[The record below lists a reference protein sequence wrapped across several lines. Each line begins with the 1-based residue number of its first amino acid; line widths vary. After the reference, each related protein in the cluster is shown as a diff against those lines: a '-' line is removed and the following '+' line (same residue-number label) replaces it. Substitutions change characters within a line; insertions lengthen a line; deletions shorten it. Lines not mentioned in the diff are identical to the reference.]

1 MKKQTKINRR
11 PAVARAKRVNTGK
24 KPANPKIKIGCNGG
38 LREVGNN
45 AMILDNGKDRFSL
58 EFGFNVSDG
67 IGPILPEKEV
77 DAVVI
82 CHGHLDHCG
91 SVPELWNAQ
100 KKKPKIFGTQA
111 TKDLAE
117 LVLYDSLKGGK
128 IKGKPRNFG
137 KSDIQSVLNN
147 WKVIGYK
154 KPFKIGNTKVTLVDA
169 GHIPGSAM
177 AFIEM
182 SGKKILYTSDFKAEQ
197 TQLVGGADY
206 KKLKNLDLLIM
217 ETTYS
222 SRSLDKRAKI
232 EKEFAEQVKKT
243 VKQGGIALIPSFA
256 IRAPEL
262 IMILEKYG
270 ADFPIYVDGMG
281 RTATEISAKNPKFL
295 RNSVQLKRA
304 MKKAILVKSHEQRKT
319 VTKKPCAIVTTGG
332 SMDGGPVAH
341 YMKYVYAD
349 TKSALITAGYQ
360 IPGTAGRYL
369 LETGRY
375 VTEDVDLKVK
385 CPMYNFELSSHA
397 GRDELLKLVKD
408 LRPKKVL
415 CMHGVHC
422 QRFAMEL
429 KSQLSIDAFAPKQGE
444 VVEI

>member
-1 MKKQTKINRR
+1 MKKQTKKTRK
-11 PAVARAKRVNTGK
+11 PSLARAKKTTTGK
-24 KPANPKIKIGCNGG
+24 RPVNPKIKIGCNGG

-58 EFGFNVSDG
+58 EFGFNVSEG
-67 IGPILPEKEV
+67 IGPILPKKEV

-117 LVLYDSLKGGK
+117 LVLYDSLKVGK
-128 IKGKPRNFG
+128 LKGKPRHFG
-137 KSDIQSVLNN
+137 KNDIKSVLNN
-147 WKVIGYK
+147 WKIVGYK
-154 KPFKIGNTKVTLVDA
+154 KPFKIGNTKITFVDA

-197 TQLVGGADY
+197 TQLVSGADY
-206 KKLKNLDLLIM
+206 KNLKKLDLLIM

-232 EKEFAEQVKKT
+232 EKGFAEQVKKA

-262 IMILEKYG
+262 IMILEKH
-270 ADFPIYVDGMG
+270 DVNFPIYVDGMG
-281 RTATEISAKNPKFL
+281 RTATEISAQNPKFL
-295 RNSVQLKRA
+295 RNSIQLKRA
-304 MKKAILVKSHEQRKT
+304 MRKATLVTSHEQRKK
-319 VTKKPCAIVTTGG
+319 VTNKPCAIITTGG

-341 YMKYVYAD
+341 YIKYIYAD

-369 LETGRY
+369 QDTGRY

-397 GRDELLKLVKD
+397 GRDELLQIVKD

-415 CMHGVHC
+415 CMHGTHC

-429 KSQLSIDAFAPKQGE
+429 KSQLGIDAFAPKQGE

>member
-1 MKKQTKINRR
+1 MKTQKKITRK
-11 PAVARAKRVNTGK
+11 PYVARAKKVNTGK
-24 KPANPKIKIGCNGG
+24 KPVNPKIKIGCNGG

-45 AMILDNGKDRFSL
+45 AIILDNGKDRFSL

-77 DAVVI
+77 DAVVV

-117 LVLYDSLKGGK
+117 LVLFDSLKVGK
-128 IKGKPRNFG
+128 LKGKPRNFG
-137 KSDIQSVLNN
+137 KSDIKSVLNN
-147 WKVIGYK
+147 WRIVGYK
-154 KPFKIGNTKVTLVDA
+154 KPFKIGNTKITFVDA

-182 SGKKILYTSDFKAEQ
+182 SGKKILYTSDFKVEP
-197 TQLVGGADY
+197 TQLVNGADY
-206 KKLKNLDLLIM
+206 KNLKNLDLLIM

-232 EKEFAEQVKKT
+232 EKEFAEQVRKT

-304 MKKAILVKSHEQRKT
+304 MNKAILIKSHEQRKT

-341 YMKYVYAD
+341 YIKYVYAD
-349 TKSALITAGYQ
+349 PKSALITAGYQ

-369 LETGRY
+369 IDTGRY
-375 VTEDVDLKVK
+375 VTEAVDLKVK

-397 GRDELLKLVKD
+397 GRDELLQLVKD
-408 LRPKKVL
+408 LRPKKVM
-415 CMHGVHC
+415 CIHGAHC

-429 KSQLSIDAFAPKQGE
+429 KSQLSIDSFAPKQGE
-444 VVEI
+444 VVEL

>member
-1 MKKQTKINRR
+1 MKKQTNKNRKPSLAKAKKVTPKNKSKI
-11 PAVARAKRVNTGK
+11 T
-24 KPANPKIKIGCNGG
+24 IECNGG
-38 LREVGNN
+38 FREVGNN
-45 AMILDNGKDRFSL
+45 AVILDDGKDRFTM

-67 IGPILPEKEV
+67 IGPLIPDKDV

-91 SVPELWNAQ
+91 SIPELWNAQ
-100 KKKPKIFGTQA
+100 KKKLKVFGTQA

-117 LVLYDSLKGGK
+117 LVLYDSVKVGKLKD
-128 IKGKPRNFG
+128 KPRNFG
-137 KSDIQSVLNN
+137 KSDIKSVLNN
-147 WKVIGYK
+147 WKTIGYK
-154 KPFKIGNTKVTLVDA
+154 KPFKIGDAKITFHDA

-182 SGKKILYTSDFKAEQ
+182 AGKKILYTSDFKIEP
-197 TQLVGGADY
+197 TQLVNGADY
-206 KKLKNLDLLIM
+206 KKFKDLDLLIM

-222 SRSLDKRAKI
+222 SRALDKRNKI
-232 EKEFAEQVKKT
+232 EKAFAEKVKET
-243 VKQGGIALIPSFA
+243 IKQGGIALIPSFA

-281 RTATEISAKNPKFL
+281 RTATEISEKNPKFI
-295 RNSVQLKRA
+295 RNSVQLKNA
-304 MKKAILVKSHEQRKT
+304 MKKTTLVESHEQRKQ

-341 YMKYVYAD
+341 YIKYVYAD
-349 TKSALITAGYQ
+349 PKSALITAGYQ

-369 LETGRY
+369 LDTGRY
-375 VTEDVDLKVK
+375 VTEAVDLKVK

-397 GRDELLKLVKD
+397 GRDELLQLVKD
-408 LRPKKVL
+408 LRPKKVM
-415 CMHGVHC
+415 CIHGAHC

-429 KSQLSIDAFAPKQGE
+429 KSQLSIDAIAPKQGA
-444 VVEI
+444 VVEL

>member
-1 MKKQTKINRR
+1 MKKQKKITRK
-11 PAVARAKRVNTGK
+11 PSVARAKKVTTKNK
-24 KPANPKIKIGCNGG
+24 SKITIECNGG
-38 LREVGNN
+38 FREVGNN
-45 AMILDNGKDRFSL
+45 AVILDDGKDRFTM

-67 IGPILPEKEV
+67 IGPIIPDKNV

-100 KKKPKIFGTQA
+100 KKKPKVFGTQA

-117 LVLYDSLKGGK
+117 LVLYDSVKVGKLKD
-128 IKGKPRNFG
+128 KPRNFG
-137 KSDIQSVLNN
+137 KSDIKRVLDA
-147 WKVIGYK
+147 WKTVGYK
-154 KPFKIGNTKVTLVDA
+154 KPFKIGNATITFHDA

-177 AFIEM
+177 ALIEM
-182 SGKKILYTSDFKAEQ
+182 AGKKILYTSDFKIEP
-197 TQLVGGADY
+197 TQLVNGADY
-206 KKLKNLDLLIM
+206 KKFKNLDLLIM

-222 SRSLDKRAKI
+222 SRALDKRNKI
-232 EKEFAEQVKKT
+232 EKAFADKVKKT

-262 IMILEKYG
+262 IMILERYG

-281 RTATEISAKNPKFL
+281 RTATEISSKNPKFI
-295 RNSVQLKRA
+295 RNSVQLRNA
-304 MKKAILVKSHEQRKT
+304 MKKTTLVKSHEQRKQ

-341 YMKYVYAD
+341 YIKYIYAD
-349 TKSALITAGYQ
+349 PKSALVTTGYQ
-360 IPGTAGRYL
+360 IPGTAGKYL
-369 LETGRY
+369 ADTGRY

-385 CPMYNFELSSHA
+385 CPIYNFELSSHA
-397 GRDELLKLVKD
+397 GRDELLTLVKD
-408 LRPKKVL
+408 LRPKKVM
-415 CMHGVHC
+415 CIHGAHC

-429 KSQLSIDAFAPKQGE
+429 KSQLSIDAVAPKQGA
-444 VVEI
+444 VVEL